1 MKFCVMTLIDPLKC
15 TQSLEIE
22 FLKMQNDGRPPFWK
36 TIKSPQDDE
45 ISTVHHQIWYDDAF
59 WLS

>member
-22 FLKMQNDGRPPFWK
+22 FLKMQNDGRPPF
-36 TIKSPQDDE
+36 
-45 ISTVHHQIWYDDAF
+45 
-59 WLS
+59 